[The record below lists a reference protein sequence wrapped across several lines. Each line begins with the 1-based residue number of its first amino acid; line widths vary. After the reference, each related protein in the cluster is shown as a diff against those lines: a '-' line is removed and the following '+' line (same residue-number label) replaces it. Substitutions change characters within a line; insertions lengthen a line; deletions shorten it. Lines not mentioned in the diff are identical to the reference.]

1 MKKYILSILIFSFL
15 VSCSDFQKLEQN
27 PNLPT
32 SVPSSIILRD
42 VLSRMNE
49 GAWNDVMRANQFY
62 ASNYNYYSN
71 NEYNWGFADLDF
83 TTLKNVVQMEK
94 EAKNAGAK
102 DLNPYSA
109 LGKFLRAYYY
119 TNMSLQVGDLPV
131 KDALQ
136 GLSLDKPKY
145 DTQKEVFIQVL
156 KWLEESNTD
165 LTQLITLSDKTLD
178 GDIYYNNDLRKWQ
191 KAVNTFR
198 LRVLIHLS
206 KQENDTDLKVKIDF
220 ANVISNATKYPL
232 MNDLAESLQYVWGT
246 NNKYPRNPDNFGNN
260 ATRENMAKTY
270 IDLLKSYKDPRL
282 FVVAEPADSQLAKG
296 LKATDFEAYVG
307 ASSGEDLADM
317 SSKAGLGQY
326 SFQSRK
332 RYYSSYTGENT
343 FVISY
348 PEMCFNIAEAINKGW
363 TAGNAQDWY
372 ERGIKSSLLFYGIN
386 DATAFLAQSNV
397 KYAGNNTAGLAQ
409 ILNQKYISFFQ
420 NSGYEAYY
428 NWRRTGV
435 PIFLVGTG
443 TGNGTKIPV
452 RYLYP
457 KSERTTNMEN
467 LSEAIKRQFN
477 VVIAEESINSSLWI
491 AK

>member
-1 MKKYILSILIFSFL
+1 MKKYILSTLIISFL
-15 VSCSDFQKLEQN
+15 VSCSDFKQLEQN

-42 VLSRMNE
+42 VLSKMNDE
-49 GAWNDVMRANQFY
+49 AWNDVMRANQFY

-71 NEYNWGFADLDF
+71 NEYNWGFAELDF

-119 TNMSLQVGDLPV
+119 TNMSLKVGDLPV

-136 GLSLDKPKY
+136 GLALDKPKY
-145 DTQKEVFIQVL
+145 NTQKEVFIQII

-165 LTQLITLSDKTLD
+165 LTQLITSGDKTLD

-191 KAVNTFR
+191 KAVNSFR

-206 KQENDTDLKVKIDF
+206 KQADDADLKVKTDF
-220 ANVISNATKYPL
+220 ANVISNPTKYPL
-232 MNDLAESLQYVWGT
+232 MNDLSESLQYVWGT

-270 IDLLKSYKDPRL
+270 TDLLKSYKDPRL
-282 FVVAEPADSQLAKG
+282 FVVAEPADAQLAKG

-332 RYYSSYTGENT
+332 RYYGSYTGENT

-348 PEMCFNIAEAINKGW
+348 PEMCFNIAEAINRGW

-372 ERGIKSSLLFYGIN
+372 ERGLKSSMSFYGLN
-386 DATAFLAQSNV
+386 DITAYLAQSNV
-397 KYAGNNTAGLAQ
+397 KYAGNNAAGLNQ
-409 ILNQKYISFFQ
+409 ILSQKYIAFFQ

-435 PIFLVGTG
+435 PTFLVGTG

-477 VVIAEESINSSLWI
+477 VLIAEESINSPLWI
-491 AK
+491 VK